1 MFSLTF
7 VKMCPLEFFFVCLFF
22 GSQQNVKLILHKATL
37 ITTSHFRPR
46 DDGPEGMEP
55 DGVIEV
61 GDS

>member
-7 VKMCPLEFFFVCLFF
+7 VKMCPLEVFLFLLF

>member
-1 MFSLTF
+1 M
-7 VKMCPLEFFFVCLFF
+7 PLGVFFVGLFF